1 MAPAQDGETPGWA
14 GRTGKRTGTSIH
26 CNFYEWNAGVSR
38 GAVRGG
44 GVLIKYTEDW
54 EGSNLGRFVGVGN
67 I

>member
-1 MAPAQDGETPGWA
+1 M
-14 GRTGKRTGTSIH
+14 
-26 CNFYEWNAGVSR
+26 SR